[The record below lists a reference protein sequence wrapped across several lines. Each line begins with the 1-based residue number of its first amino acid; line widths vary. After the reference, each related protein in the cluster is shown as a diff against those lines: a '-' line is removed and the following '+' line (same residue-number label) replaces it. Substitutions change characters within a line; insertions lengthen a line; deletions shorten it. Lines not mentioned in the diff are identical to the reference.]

1 LYFSVKSTYKHLC
14 RNDFGASFKKIW
26 KSKIPLKI
34 KIFMWLVSQDAILT
48 KDNLCKRK
56 WKGNSSCAF
65 CPEKENGNHLLFGY
79 PTAKYIWSLLAYS
92 LGANCV
98 DLEIWSST
106 GGG

>member
-1 LYFSVKSTYKHLC
+1 
-14 RNDFGASFKKIW
+14 
-26 KSKIPLKI
+26 
-34 KIFMWLVSQDAILT
+34 MWLVSQDAILT